1 MQGCGPSIL
10 HQLLRRDDTAGPADP
25 LRRRDLVEHRPRDVR
40 KALTL
45 CRADVAALRADADV
59 IGANVTIPHKETIGA
74 LLDSVTEECATIG
87 AVNTITRAGS
97 RLVGRNTD
105 VAGLRGSLDALL
117 DGRRMPRAALILGA
131 GGAARAAVAALV
143 GAAVGQISITNR
155 HLRRAEQVVAAA
167 QKSWP
172 HLAIRAVPWHES
184 ILVEEAERVG
194 IVIQATSVGL
204 DPSDAPALPAAAF
217 REGQYVIDVV
227 YAPGGTALVRSAR
240 AAGAE
245 ATDGLEMLLLQGAA
259 SFELW
264 TGRPA
269 PISIMRDALAA
280 AAASSKETKGLSQGL
295 GGVR

>member
-1 MQGCGPSIL
+1 MSKRIL
-10 HQLLRRDDTAGPADP
+10 LLGHPVKQSLSPAFQQAAFDHVGLP
-25 LRRRDLVEHRPRDVR
+25 VRYELMDVPPKR
-40 KALTL
+40 LAAT
-45 CRADVAALRADADV
+45 VAALRADADV
-59 IGANVTIPHKETIGA
+59 IGANVTIPHKETIA
-74 LLDSVTEECATIG
+74 AHLDSITEECATIG

-97 RLVGRNTD
+97 RFVGRNTD
-105 VAGLRGSLDALL
+105 IAGLRGALDGLL

-143 GAAVGQISITNR
+143 SAAVGQISITNR

-184 ILVEEAERVG
+184 ILVEEAARVG
-194 IVIQATSVGL
+194 IVIHATSLGL
-204 DPSDAPALPAAAF
+204 SPNDAPALPAAAF
-217 REGQYVIDVV
+217 REGQFVVDAV
-227 YAPGGTALVRSAR
+227 YARGGTALVRNAR

-280 AAASSKETKGLSQGL
+280 AAASSQVT
-295 GGVR
+295 GGSSVGEGATT

>member
-1 MQGCGPSIL
+1 MSKRIL
-10 HQLLRRDDTAGPADP
+10 LLGHPVKQSLSPAFQQAAFDHVGLP
-25 LRRRDLVEHRPRDVR
+25 VRYELMDVPP
-40 KALTL
+40 KGLA
-45 CRADVAALRADADV
+45 AAVAALRADADV
-59 IGANVTIPHKETIGA
+59 IGANVTIPHKETIA
-74 LLDSVTEECATIG
+74 AHLDSITEECATIG

-97 RLVGRNTD
+97 RFVGRNTD
-105 VAGLRGSLDALL
+105 IAGLRGALDGLL

-143 GAAVGQISITNR
+143 SAAVGQISITNR

-184 ILVEEAERVG
+184 ILVEEAARVG
-194 IVIQATSVGL
+194 IVIHATSLGL
-204 DPSDAPALPAAAF
+204 SPNDAPALPAAAF
-217 REGQYVIDVV
+217 REGQFVVDAV
-227 YAPGGTALVRSAR
+227 YARGGTALVRNAR

-280 AAASSKETKGLSQGL
+280 AAASSQVT
-295 GGVR
+295 GGSSVGEGATT

>member
-1 MQGCGPSIL
+1 MSKRIL
-10 HQLLRRDDTAGPADP
+10 LLGHPVKQSLSPAFQQAAFDHVGLP
-25 LRRRDLVEHRPRDVR
+25 VRYELMDVPP
-40 KALTL
+40 KGLAAT
-45 CRADVAALRADADV
+45 VAALRADADV
-59 IGANVTIPHKETIGA
+59 IGANVTIPHKETIA
-74 LLDSVTEECATIG
+74 AHLDSITEECATIG

-97 RLVGRNTD
+97 RFVGRNTD
-105 VAGLRGSLDALL
+105 VAGLRGALDALL
-117 DGRRMPRAALILGA
+117 DGRRMPRAALIIGA

-184 ILVEEAERVG
+184 ILVEEAARVG
-194 IVIQATSVGL
+194 IVIHATSLGL
-204 DPSDAPALPAAAF
+204 SPNDAPALPAAAF
-217 REGQYVIDVV
+217 REGQFVVDAV
-227 YAPGGTALVRSAR
+227 YARGGTALVRNAR

-280 AAASSKETKGLSQGL
+280 AAASSQVT
-295 GGVR
+295 GGSSVGEGATT

>member
-1 MQGCGPSIL
+1 MSKRIV
-10 HQLLRRDDTAGPADP
+10 LLGHPVKQSLSPAFQQAAFDHVGLP
-25 LRRRDLVEHRPRDVR
+25 VRYEVMDVPP
-40 KALTL
+40 KELA
-45 CRADVAALRADADV
+45 AAVAALRADADV

-74 LLDSVTEECATIG
+74 LLDSVTEECA
-87 AVNTITRAGS
+87 NTITRAGS

-184 ILVEEAERVG
+184 ILVEEAARVG

-204 DPSDAPALPAAAF
+204 DPNDAPALPAAAF

-280 AAASSKETKGLSQGL
+280 AAASSKERKGSSEGL
-295 GGVR
+295 GGVK

>member
-1 MQGCGPSIL
+1 MSKRIV
-10 HQLLRRDDTAGPADP
+10 LLGHPVKQSLSPAFQQAAFDHVGLP
-25 LRRRDLVEHRPRDVR
+25 VRYEVMDVPP
-40 KALTL
+40 KELA
-45 CRADVAALRADADV
+45 AAVAALRADADV

-184 ILVEEAERVG
+184 ILVEEAARVG

-204 DPSDAPALPAAAF
+204 DPNDAPALPAAAF
-217 REGQYVIDVV
+217 REGQYVIDLV
-227 YAPGGTALVRSAR
+227 YALGGTALVRSAR

-280 AAASSKETKGLSQGL
+280 AAASSKERKGSSEGL
-295 GGVR
+295 GGVK

>member
-1 MQGCGPSIL
+1 MSKRIL
-10 HQLLRRDDTAGPADP
+10 LLGHPVKQSLSPAFQQAAFDHVGLP
-25 LRRRDLVEHRPRDVR
+25 VRYELMDVPPKR
-40 KALTL
+40 LAAT
-45 CRADVAALRADADV
+45 VAALRADADV
-59 IGANVTIPHKETIGA
+59 IGANVTIPHKETIA
-74 LLDSVTEECATIG
+74 AHLDSITEECATIG

-97 RLVGRNTD
+97 RFVGRNTD
-105 VAGLRGSLDALL
+105 IAGLRGALDGLL

-143 GAAVGQISITNR
+143 SAAVGQISITNR

-184 ILVEEAERVG
+184 ILVEEAARVG
-194 IVIQATSVGL
+194 IVIHATSLGL
-204 DPSDAPALPAAAF
+204 SPNDAPALPAAAF
-217 REGQYVIDVV
+217 REGQFVVDAV
-227 YAPGGTALVRSAR
+227 YARGGTALVRNAR
-240 AAGAE
+240 TAGAE

-280 AAASSKETKGLSQGL
+280 AAASSQVT
-295 GGVR
+295 GGSSVGEGGTT

>member
-1 MQGCGPSIL
+1 MSKRIV
-10 HQLLRRDDTAGPADP
+10 LLGHPVKQSLSPAFQQAAFDHVGLP
-25 LRRRDLVEHRPRDVR
+25 VRYEVMDVPP
-40 KALTL
+40 KELAV
-45 CRADVAALRADADV
+45 AVAALRADADV

-184 ILVEEAERVG
+184 ILVEEAARVG

-204 DPSDAPALPAAAF
+204 DPNDAPALPAAAF

-269 PISIMRDALAA
+269 PISIMRDALAV
-280 AAASSKETKGLSQGL
+280 AAASSKERKGSSEGL
-295 GGVR
+295 GGVK

>member
-1 MQGCGPSIL
+1 MSKRIV
-10 HQLLRRDDTAGPADP
+10 LLGHPVKQSLSPAFQQAAFDHVGLP
-25 LRRRDLVEHRPRDVR
+25 VRYEVMDVLP
-40 KALTL
+40 KELA
-45 CRADVAALRADADV
+45 AAVAALRADADV

-74 LLDSVTEECATIG
+74 LLDSVTEECASIG

-184 ILVEEAERVG
+184 ILVEEAARVG

-204 DPSDAPALPAAAF
+204 DPNDAPALPTAAF

-227 YAPGGTALVRSAR
+227 YASGGTALVRSAR

-280 AAASSKETKGLSQGL
+280 AAASSKEAKGSPEG
-295 GGVR
+295 

>member
-1 MQGCGPSIL
+1 MSKRIV
-10 HQLLRRDDTAGPADP
+10 LLGHPVKQSLSPAFQQAAFDHVGLP
-25 LRRRDLVEHRPRDVR
+25 VRYEVMDVPP
-40 KALTL
+40 KELA
-45 CRADVAALRADADV
+45 AAVAALRADADV
-59 IGANVTIPHKETIGA
+59 IGANVTIPHKETIGS
-74 LLDSVTEECATIG
+74 LLDSVTEECASIG
-87 AVNTITRAGS
+87 AINTITRAGS

-167 QKSWP
+167 QKSLP

-184 ILVEEAERVG
+184 ILVEEAARVG

-204 DPSDAPALPAAAF
+204 DPNDAPALPAAAF

-280 AAASSKETKGLSQGL
+280 AAASSKETKESSEAL
-295 GGVR
+295 GGVK

>member
-1 MQGCGPSIL
+1 MSKRIV
-10 HQLLRRDDTAGPADP
+10 LLGHPVKQSLSPAFQQAAFDHVGLP
-25 LRRRDLVEHRPRDVR
+25 VRYEVMDVPP
-40 KALTL
+40 KELA
-45 CRADVAALRADADV
+45 AAVAALRADADV
-59 IGANVTIPHKETIGA
+59 IGANVTIPHKETIGP

-184 ILVEEAERVG
+184 ILVEEAARVG

-204 DPSDAPALPAAAF
+204 DPNDAPALPAAAF

-269 PISIMRDALAA
+269 PISIMRDARAA
-280 AAASSKETKGLSQGL
+280 AAASSKERKGSSEGL
-295 GGVR
+295 GGVK

>member
-1 MQGCGPSIL
+1 MSKRIV
-10 HQLLRRDDTAGPADP
+10 LLGHPVNQSLSPAFQQAAFDHVGLP
-25 LRRRDLVEHRPRDVR
+25 VRYELMDVPP
-40 KALTL
+40 KGLA
-45 CRADVAALRADADV
+45 AAVAALRADADV

-74 LLDSVTEECATIG
+74 HLDSVTEECATIG

-97 RLVGRNTD
+97 RFVGRNTD
-105 VAGLRGSLDALL
+105 VAGLRGALDTLL

-184 ILVEEAERVG
+184 ILVEEAARVG
-194 IVIQATSVGL
+194 IVIQATSLGL
-204 DPSDAPALPAAAF
+204 TPTDAPALPAAAF
-217 REGQYVIDVV
+217 REGQYVIDAV

-280 AAASSKETKGLSQGL
+280 AAASSKETGESSVGQ
-295 GGVR
+295 GGVK

>member
-1 MQGCGPSIL
+1 MSKRIL
-10 HQLLRRDDTAGPADP
+10 LLGHPVKQSLSPAFQQAAFDHVGLP
-25 LRRRDLVEHRPRDVR
+25 VRYELMDVPP
-40 KALTL
+40 KGLA
-45 CRADVAALRADADV
+45 AAVAALRADADV
-59 IGANVTIPHKETIGA
+59 IGANVTIPHKETIA
-74 LLDSVTEECATIG
+74 AHLDSITEECATIG

-97 RLVGRNTD
+97 RFVGRNTD
-105 VAGLRGSLDALL
+105 IAGLRGALDGLL

-143 GAAVGQISITNR
+143 SAAVGQISITNR
-155 HLRRAEQVVAAA
+155 HLRRAEQVAAAA

-172 HLAIRAVPWHES
+172 HLAIRAIPWHES
-184 ILVEEAERVG
+184 ILVEEAARVG
-194 IVIQATSVGL
+194 IVIHATSLGL
-204 DPSDAPALPAAAF
+204 SPNDAPALPAAAF
-217 REGQYVIDVV
+217 REGQFVV
-227 YAPGGTALVRSAR
+227 DAVYSRGGTALVRNAR

-280 AAASSKETKGLSQGL
+280 AAASSQVT
-295 GGVR
+295 GGSSVGEGATT

>member
-1 MQGCGPSIL
+1 MSKRIL
-10 HQLLRRDDTAGPADP
+10 LLGRPVKQSLSPAFQQAAFDHVGLP
-25 LRRRDLVEHRPRDVR
+25 VRYELMDVPPKR
-40 KALTL
+40 LAAT
-45 CRADVAALRADADV
+45 VAALRADADV
-59 IGANVTIPHKETIGA
+59 IGANVTIPHKETIA
-74 LLDSVTEECATIG
+74 AHLDSITEECATIG

-97 RLVGRNTD
+97 RFVGRNTD
-105 VAGLRGSLDALL
+105 IAGLRGALGGLL

-143 GAAVGQISITNR
+143 SAAVGQISITNR
-155 HLRRAEQVVAAA
+155 HLRRAEQVVAAT

-184 ILVEEAERVG
+184 ILVEEAARVG
-194 IVIQATSVGL
+194 IVIHATSLGL
-204 DPSDAPALPAAAF
+204 SPNDAPALPAAAF
-217 REGQYVIDVV
+217 REGQFVVDAV
-227 YAPGGTALVRSAR
+227 YARGGTALVRNAR

-280 AAASSKETKGLSQGL
+280 AAASSQVT
-295 GGVR
+295 GGSSVGEGATT

>member
-1 MQGCGPSIL
+1 MIKRIV
-10 HQLLRRDDTAGPADP
+10 LLGHPVAHSLSPAFQQAAFDHLGLP
-25 LRRRDLVEHRPRDVR
+25 VRYELMDVSP
-40 KALTL
+40 KGLA
-45 CRADVAALRADADV
+45 AAVAALRADPDL

-74 LLDSVTEECATIG
+74 LLDSVTEETTAIG

-105 VAGLRGSLDALL
+105 VAGLRGALDALL
-117 DGRRMPRAALILGA
+117 DGRRTPRAALILGA

-155 HLRRAEQVVAAA
+155 HLRRAEQVAAA
-167 QKSWP
+167 ASKTWP

-184 ILVEEAERVG
+184 ILVEEAARVG
-194 IVIQATSVGL
+194 IVINATSLGL
-204 DPSDAPALPAAAF
+204 SLKDAPPLPAAAF
-217 REGQYVIDVV
+217 REGQFLIDAV

-240 AAGAE
+240 TAGAE
-245 ATDGLEMLLLQGAA
+245 AADGLEMLLLQGAA

-280 AAASSKETKGLSQGL
+280 AAASSTHTGESPAVI
-295 GGVR
+295 GGAQ